1 MCNGIFAAGYP
12 RITSGVMQNPKKL
25 TEIHTALFPTVNDDD
40 EPWLHNENCFKR
52 HYLSFPQFPFR
63 TLNPRSVNTYFPNDQ
78 SFNSSS
84 PIFPANTQMN
94 IIFKRRKLKSLINYL
109 LPTNLNYLYGSQKNT
124 LSAGERL
131 TALSY
136 TITTQPAIP
145 DQPAADANDAAVQ
158 AYQVAVLQALVRA
171 PTQTEWE
178 ISDVEI
184 NINDIYLQVKKHT
197 QGGGVGCNTF
207 CDMMFIGYPPAF

>member
-1 MCNGIFAAGYP
+1 
-12 RITSGVMQNPKKL
+12 
-25 TEIHTALFPTVNDDD
+25 
-40 EPWLHNENCFKR
+40 
-52 HYLSFPQFPFR
+52 
-63 TLNPRSVNTYFPNDQ
+63 
-78 SFNSSS
+78 
-84 PIFPANTQMN
+84 MN

-145 DQPAADANDAAVQ
+145 DQPAADANAAAVQ
-158 AYQVAVLQALVRA
+158 AYQLAVLQALVRA

>member
-1 MCNGIFAAGYP
+1 
-12 RITSGVMQNPKKL
+12 
-25 TEIHTALFPTVNDDD
+25 
-40 EPWLHNENCFKR
+40 
-52 HYLSFPQFPFR
+52 
-63 TLNPRSVNTYFPNDQ
+63 
-78 SFNSSS
+78 
-84 PIFPANTQMN
+84 MN

-145 DQPAADANDAAVQ
+145 DQPAADANAAAVQ
-158 AYQVAVLQALVRA
+158 AYQVSVLQALVRA

-197 QGGGVGCNTF
+197 QGGGEWGVTHSVT
-207 CDMMFIGYPPAF
+207 

>member
-1 MCNGIFAAGYP
+1 
-12 RITSGVMQNPKKL
+12 MQNPKKL
-25 TEIHTALFPTVNDDD
+25 TEIHKALFPTVNDDD
-40 EPWLHNENCFKR
+40 QPWLHNENCFKR

-145 DQPAADANDAAVQ
+145 DQPAADANAAAVQ
-158 AYQVAVLQALVRA
+158 AYHVSVLQALVRA
-171 PTQTEWE
+171 PTQT
-178 ISDVEI
+178 
-184 NINDIYLQVKKHT
+184 
-197 QGGGVGCNTF
+197 
-207 CDMMFIGYPPAF
+207 